1 MTPALTQSQIDE
13 HNSLYEKAW
22 RLTEG
27 ELHLDGKE
35 LAKPNWFS
43 RRRLQKA
50 AF

>member
-27 ELHLDGKE
+27 ELHLDGKDT
-35 LAKPNWFS
+35 L
-43 RRRLQKA
+43 L
-50 AF
+50 